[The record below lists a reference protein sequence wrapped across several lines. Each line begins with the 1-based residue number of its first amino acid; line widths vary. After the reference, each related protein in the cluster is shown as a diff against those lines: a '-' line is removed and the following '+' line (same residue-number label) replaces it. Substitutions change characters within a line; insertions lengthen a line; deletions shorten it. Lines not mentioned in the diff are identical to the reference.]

1 MFAARERGG
10 GLCPPLFCLLIQF
23 TRNIYIYNI
32 INLSSNNLK
41 ILSQFIY
48 SLRTGQ
54 ILTFPWVILLNPGVN
69 RRWKI
74 RRKSLRIFAFTKQST
89 FPIVVHSCKHLL
101 LQRKDILTGFKRDS
115 FIMLGYLSLALLAV
129 TFNFVHPSSLPSI
142 RGKML
147 RNMSIL
153 KVKVE
158 LFIC

>member
-1 MFAARERGG
+1 MH
-10 GLCPPLFCLLIQF
+10 
-23 TRNIYIYNI
+23 
-32 INLSSNNLK
+32 
-41 ILSQFIY
+41 
-48 SLRTGQ
+48 
-54 ILTFPWVILLNPGVN
+54 
-69 RRWKI
+69 
-74 RRKSLRIFAFTKQST
+74 IFAFTKQST

-101 LQRKDILTGFKRDS
+101 LQRRDIVTGFKRDS

>member
-1 MFAARERGG
+1 M
-10 GLCPPLFCLLIQF
+10 
-23 TRNIYIYNI
+23 
-32 INLSSNNLK
+32 
-41 ILSQFIY
+41 
-48 SLRTGQ
+48 
-54 ILTFPWVILLNPGVN
+54 
-69 RRWKI
+69 
-74 RRKSLRIFAFTKQST
+74 RIFAFTKQST

-101 LQRKDILTGFKRDS
+101 LQAVQRKDIVTGFKRDS